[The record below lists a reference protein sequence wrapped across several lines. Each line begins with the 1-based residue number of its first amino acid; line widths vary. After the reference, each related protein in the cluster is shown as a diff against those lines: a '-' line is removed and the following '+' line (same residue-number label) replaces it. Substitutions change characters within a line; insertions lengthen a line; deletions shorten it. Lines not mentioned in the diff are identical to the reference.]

1 MGYLA
6 YEEEGVPRR
15 CVSESGGNLSVRGEL
30 YLRLGFDPIGEG
42 EVQQDP
48 AADSAPSAL
57 DRSAAARDA
66 KGERG
71 WCSCKNPEARSNRGR
86 LPFG

>member
-6 YEEEGVPRR
+6 CEEEGDPRI
-15 CVSESGGNLSVRGEL
+15 CVSESDGNFSVRGEL
-30 YLRLGFDPIGEG
+30 SSRHGFEPVGEG
-42 EVQQDP
+42 ELQPDP
-48 AADSAPSAL
+48 IANSATSAL
-57 DRSAAARDA
+57 DRSTARDA